1 MDLLVPEEQIKE
13 IILVL
18 VAVLSNEGSGEP
30 VHMCRATCQS
40 LRCSYTQSSMEV
52 DDKSLE

>member
-18 VAVLSNEGSGEP
+18 VAVLCNEGSGEP

-40 LRCSYTQSSMEV
+40 RRCSYSQSSMEV
-52 DDKSLE
+52 DDKSIE

>member
-18 VAVLSNEGSGEP
+18 VAVLSNEGSGVP
-30 VHMCRATCQS
+30 VHMCRATSQS